1 MRVILDTGPLVA
13 LLNRRD
19 IFHGWSVEQAGR
31 LAPPFHS
38 CEAVVAEAHFLLGRA
53 HKGTKSLIDLLNSGR
68 ILLSFSVADHH
79 HRVGELM
86 LRYSDVP
93 MSFADACLVCM
104 AEQQRSTIFTLDSD
118 FTIYRKHQK
127 EPLQLISP

>member
-19 IFHGWSVEQAGR
+19 TFHAWSVEQAGR
-31 LAPPFHS
+31 LAPPFDS
-38 CEAVVAEAHFLLGRA
+38 CEAVVAEAHFLLDKA
-53 HKGTKSLIDLLNSGR
+53 HEGKNRLIDLLNSGR
-68 ILLSFSVADHH
+68 IGLSFSVADHH

-93 MSFADACLVCM
+93 MSFTDACLVCM
-104 AEQQRSTIFTLDSD
+104 AEHQKSTIFTLDSD

-127 EPLQLISP
+127 EPLRLIRP